1 MYPLAS
7 MKESHLCFRMEV
19 KIFPTQDVRAMGLK
33 FPGSSGASFA
43 VPLGIRQITPLF
55 QELGIKPD
63 DQQELYRLP
72 RAGSREG
79 HCFRTV

>member
-1 MYPLAS
+1 
-7 MKESHLCFRMEV
+7 V

-33 FPGSSGASFA
+33 FPGSSGGSFA
-43 VPLGIRQITPLF
+43 VPLGIMRKAPFF

-63 DQQELYRLP
+63 DQYRLS

-79 HCFRTV
+79 QWFRTV